1 MICDNT
7 NILVSGTGNNQ
18 TVINTVY
25 QVYKES
31 YLQCNEI
38 VKQLDDMPVIDICN
52 SIFWYIFD
60 NVQYREDPGNNQL
73 VKTPARLL
81 ADGIGDCKSMAIMA
95 ASCLRCMGIPS
106 VFRFVSFTKKPIYT
120 HVYVVAYDEHGSE
133 IIIDPVERVNGQPKF
148 NYAQDFVLKKDIRIC

>member
-1 MICDNT
+1 MICNNN
-7 NILVSGTGNNQ
+7 NILISGTGNNQ

-31 YLQCNEI
+31 WPQCHEI
-38 VKQLDDMPVIDICN
+38 VQNLDDMAVIDICS
-52 SIFWYIFD
+52 SIFWYVFD
-60 NVQYREDPGNNQL
+60 NVQYKEDPGNNQL

-95 ASCLRCMGIPS
+95 ASCLQCLGIPA
-106 VFRFVSFTKKPIYT
+106 VFRFVSFTNKPIYT
-120 HVYVVAYDEHGSE
+120 HVYVVAYDEADNE

-148 NYAQDFVLKKDIRIC
+148 NYAQNFVLKKDIRC